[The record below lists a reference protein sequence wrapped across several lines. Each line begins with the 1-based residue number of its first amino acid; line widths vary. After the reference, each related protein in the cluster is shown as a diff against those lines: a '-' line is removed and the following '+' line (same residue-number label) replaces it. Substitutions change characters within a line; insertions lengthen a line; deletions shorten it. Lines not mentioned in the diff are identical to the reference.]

1 MTLQK
6 LSGFSA
12 PKPALEQYATPAV
25 FAAPLLYHAAEE
37 GTIEGKKVLDL
48 GCGTG
53 MLACGASL
61 LGAAQVVGI
70 DLDQAALRTAQAN
83 AALVDAEADFVCG
96 ELGPSFPCKPLT
108 FDTVVMN
115 PPFGAQR
122 KHADRPFIDCA
133 LASADVVYGIFNTGS
148 HSFIEKYIAGRGR
161 ITGTMRGSFVIPRTF
176 AFHRHDRLEISVEV
190 MRIERN

>member
-37 GTIEGKKVLDL
+37 GAIEGKKVLDL

-53 MLACGASL
+53 MLACGAAL
-61 LGAAQVVGI
+61 LGAEEVVGI
-70 DLDQAALRTAQAN
+70 DLDPAALRIAQGN
-83 AALVDAEADFVCG
+83 AALVGAPAEYVCG
-96 ELGPSFPCKPLT
+96 EIGPSFPCRPRT

-133 LASADVVYGIFNTGS
+133 IASADVVYGIFNTGS
-148 HSFIEKYIAGRGR
+148 RVFIEKYIAGRGQ
-161 ITGTMRGSFVIPRTF
+161 ITNTVRGSFVIPRTF
-176 AFHRHDRLEISVEV
+176 AFHRHDRLEIPVEV
-190 MRIERN
+190 MRIERF